1 MKTGSRQCLILANL
15 KAGALSRYEAM
26 ARLRERCAR
35 FLGIPPKRH
44 TAFVVPPSLEML
56 NDVAEQAGVL
66 VCVEAA
72 PPLAQL
78 TQRLHAAV
86 HEGIDTIVAVG
97 GDGTVETFVKA
108 LLHDDLRDKLTLGVL
123 PLGTAN
129 NVARALNIPFALESA
144 MRLLADGVD
153 QQIDI
158 GQITNEACDEYF
170 VEAAG
175 VGLFADAVQEFGAG
189 EVRPW
194 QIVRLLKV
202 LVPLFWNVHSRT
214 LSLKLDGV
222 QEQDEATLVMIANS
236 PFIGEGFTLTPQA
249 TVTDGVFDILIVGA
263 LSRHELLSFL
273 YHVWR
278 GTHMQLP
285 YVRRVQAKQIEI
297 RRIHSGHRALPI
309 HADDHIVAHTPVT
322 VTTLPRAIRVIV
334 PAAETPTV
342 KT

>member
-1 MKTGSRQCLILANL
+1 MKTGSRQCLILANP

-26 ARLRERCAR
+26 ARLRERCAH
-35 FLGIPPKRH
+35 FFGIETKQKV
-44 TAFVVPPSLEML
+44 AFAVPPSLEML
-56 NDVAEQAGVL
+56 TDVAEKAGVL

-78 TQRLHAAV
+78 TQRLHTAV
-86 HEGIDTIVAVG
+86 GEGIDTIVAVG

-108 LLHDDLRDKLTLGVL
+108 LLHDDLHEKLTLGIL

-129 NVARALNIPFALESA
+129 NVARALNIPFELESA
-144 MRLLADGVD
+144 MRLLVTGVE
-153 QQIDI
+153 QRIDI

-175 VGLFADAVQEFGAG
+175 IGLFADAVQEFGAG

-194 QIVRLLKV
+194 QIVRLLRV

-222 QEQDEATLVMIANS
+222 PELDEATLVMIANS
-236 PFIGEGFTLTPQA
+236 PFIGEGFTLTPHA
-249 TVTDGVFDILIVGA
+249 KVTDGVFDILIVGA
-263 LSRHELLSFL
+263 LSRSQLLNFL
-273 YHVWR
+273 FAVWR

-285 YVRRVQAKQIEI
+285 YVRRVQSKQIEI
-297 RRIHSGHRALPI
+297 RRVHSGHRPLPI

-322 VTTLPRAIRVIV
+322 VTTLPHAIRVII
-334 PAAETPTV
+334 PSNPN
-342 KT
+342 